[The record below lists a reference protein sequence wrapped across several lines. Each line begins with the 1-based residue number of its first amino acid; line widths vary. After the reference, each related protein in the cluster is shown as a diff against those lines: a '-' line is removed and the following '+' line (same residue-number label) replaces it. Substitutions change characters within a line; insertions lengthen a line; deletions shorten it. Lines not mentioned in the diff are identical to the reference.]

1 MSEAKYTS
9 GSPAPVGG
17 MPVVV
22 TTDEWT
28 LDYERDAT
36 ADDSDKTFTVPALEE
51 WHVLWI
57 YVLFTTTADAGT
69 RQIAVEFYDAA
80 ANLVAEV
87 RAGATQVADLTRNYT
102 FAAGLADLVAFR
114 DTDNLMTPLPVGLLL
129 QTDWDIRV
137 YDNNAIQVAADD
149 MIVVINYARR
159 IP

>member
-9 GSPAPVGG
+9 GSPPVGG

-51 WHVLWI
+51 WHVFSI
-57 YVLFTTTADAGT
+57 FVDYTPTASAGA
-69 RQIAVEFYDAA
+69 RQVVCEFYDAA
-80 ANLVAEV
+80 ANLIAEV
-87 RAGATQVADLTRNYT
+87 RAGATFAAEEHRYLT

-137 YDNNAIQVAADD
+137 YDNNAIAVAADD
-149 MIVVINYARR
+149 MTVVINFARR

>member
-1 MSEAKYTS
+1 
-9 GSPAPVGG
+9 

-69 RQIAVEFYDAA
+69 RQIAIEFYDAA

-102 FAAGLADLVAFR
+102 FAAGLADLMAFR

>member
-1 MSEAKYTS
+1 MSEAHVTT
-9 GSPAPVGG
+9 GAAAPVGG
-17 MPVVV
+17 LPVIV

-36 ADDSDKTFTVPALEE
+36 LNDSDKTFTVPALEE

-69 RQIAVEFYDAA
+69 RQIAIEFYDAA

-87 RAGATQVADLTRNYT
+87 KAGATQVASLTRNYT
-102 FAAGLADLVAFR
+102 FAAGLADLMAFR